1 MKLSQLKIDPEFQSK
16 IPPLQFEKEQ
26 QLEQNIITEGRLLN
40 PIITWN
46 GYILDG
52 HTRYRILKKHGFIK
66 FEVEEIQLANKYE
79 ALAWICKNQLGR
91 RNLSPERKKFLP
103 GKEYESTKLAVGG
116 QPGNCNKV
124 NRCDQNDHIDSE
136 KRTCERI
143 AVEHGVGSA
152 TVRRAEKCS
161 RGIDAAEEA
170 VPGAQEEILTGHI
183 KATDEQI
190 VALASI
196 PKEERPAI
204 LEELKKKKSDRDD
217 TVLERLK
224 PSKPP
229 PKPKPAP
236 QKKKPTATENNTTSQ
251 AEQPETPVQAPI
263 TESPPEEEIE
273 PTSNAPPSFL
283 QSIQGHKRH
292 LSEEDKARLKASVD
306 ACYKD
311 KAAATGS
318 IMLCKLQGATLF
330 AIQTGNATC
339 LTAGERLRA
348 NLVAEN
354 PDALYF
360 VGITSN
366 AGVEFAYDGIR
377 APWKIYC
384 IETAYELYKQ
394 YGCERYVEMLHI
406 INEAWKGNVDSY
418 LAGVIRGVARF
429 ISVYEGEYSRER
441 LVQQLART
449 HPKTITQL
457 AQKDAGS
464 SANRHMR
471 QILRIYNGASREMS
485 LPLKN

>member
-1 MKLSQLKIDPEFQSK
+1 M
-16 IPPLQFEKEQ
+16 
-26 QLEQNIITEGRLLN
+26 
-40 PIITWN
+40 
-46 GYILDG
+46 
-52 HTRYRILKKHGFIK
+52 
-66 FEVEEIQLANKYE
+66 
-79 ALAWICKNQLGR
+79 
-91 RNLSPERKKFLP
+91 
-103 GKEYESTKLAVGG
+103 GG

-152 TVRRAEKCS
+152 TVRRAEKYS

-229 PKPKPAP
+229 PKPKSAP

-306 ACYKD
+306 ARYKD
-311 KAAATGS
+311 KATATGS
-318 IMLCKLQGATLF
+318 IMLCELQGAT
-330 AIQTGNATC
+330 
-339 LTAGERLRA
+339 E
-348 NLVAEN
+348 
-354 PDALYF
+354 
-360 VGITSN
+360 
-366 AGVEFAYDGIR
+366 EFIFRWNVVFQEHPEVLID
-377 APWKIYC
+377 KVC
-384 IETAYELYKQ
+384 QKKLSELMD
-394 YGCERYVEMLHI
+394 RMM
-406 INEAWKGNVDSY
+406 SY
-418 LAGVIRGVARF
+418 L
-429 ISVYEGEYSRER
+429 
-441 LVQQLART
+441 
-449 HPKTITQL
+449 KTVKEEKL
-457 AQKDAGS
+457 
-464 SANRHMR
+464 
-471 QILRIYNGASREMS
+471 
-485 LPLKN
+485 

>member
-16 IPPLQFEKEQ
+16 IPPLQFEEEQ
-26 QLEQNIITEGRLLN
+26 QLEQNIIAEGRLLN

-91 RNLSPERKKFLP
+91 RNLSPERKKFLL

-152 TVRRAEKCS
+152 TVRRAEKYS

-236 QKKKPTATENNTTSQ
+236 QKKKPTATENNTALQ
-251 AEQPETPVQAPI
+251 AEQPETPVQALI
-263 TESPPEEEIE
+263 TESPPEKEIE

-292 LSEEDKARLKASVD
+292 LSEEDKARLQASVD
-306 ACYKD
+306 A
-311 KAAATGS
+311 
-318 IMLCKLQGATLF
+318 
-330 AIQTGNATC
+330 
-339 LTAGERLRA
+339 R
-348 NLVAEN
+348 
-354 PDALYF
+354 
-360 VGITSN
+360 
-366 AGVEFAYDGIR
+366 YDGIR

-457 AQKDAGS
+457 AQKDTGS

>member
-1 MKLSQLKIDPEFQSK
+1 MVQIQRLIVSLSQGCRGQIKR
-16 IPPLQFEKEQ
+16 
-26 QLEQNIITEGRLLN
+26 N
-40 PIITWN
+40 
-46 GYILDG
+46 
-52 HTRYRILKKHGFIK
+52 HT
-66 FEVEEIQLANKYE
+66 
-79 ALAWICKNQLGR
+79 
-91 RNLSPERKKFLP
+91 
-103 GKEYESTKLAVGG
+103 
-116 QPGNCNKV
+116 
-124 NRCDQNDHIDSE
+124 E

-152 TVRRAEKCS
+152 TVRRAEKYS

-224 PSKPP
+224 PNRPP

-236 QKKKPTATENNTTSQ
+236 QKKKPTATENNTALQ

-263 TESPPEEEIE
+263 TESPPEKEIE

-292 LSEEDKARLKASVD
+292 LSEEDKARLQASVD
-306 ACYKD
+306 A
-311 KAAATGS
+311 
-318 IMLCKLQGATLF
+318 
-330 AIQTGNATC
+330 
-339 LTAGERLRA
+339 R
-348 NLVAEN
+348 
-354 PDALYF
+354 
-360 VGITSN
+360 
-366 AGVEFAYDGIR
+366 YDGIR

-457 AQKDAGS
+457 AQKDTGS

>member
-16 IPPLQFEKEQ
+16 IPPLQFEEEQ
-26 QLEQNIITEGRLLN
+26 QLEQNIIAEGRLLN

-124 NRCDQNDHIDSE
+124 N
-136 KRTCERI
+136 
-143 AVEHGVGSA
+143 
-152 TVRRAEKCS
+152 
-161 RGIDAAEEA
+161 
-170 VPGAQEEILTGHI
+170 
-183 KATDEQI
+183 
-190 VALASI
+190 
-196 PKEERPAI
+196 
-204 LEELKKKKSDRDD
+204 
-217 TVLERLK
+217 
-224 PSKPP
+224 
-229 PKPKPAP
+229 
-236 QKKKPTATENNTTSQ
+236 
-251 AEQPETPVQAPI
+251 
-263 TESPPEEEIE
+263 
-273 PTSNAPPSFL
+273 
-283 QSIQGHKRH
+283 
-292 LSEEDKARLKASVD
+292 
-306 ACYKD
+306 
-311 KAAATGS
+311 
-318 IMLCKLQGATLF
+318 
-330 AIQTGNATC
+330 
-339 LTAGERLRA
+339 
-348 NLVAEN
+348 
-354 PDALYF
+354 
-360 VGITSN
+360 
-366 AGVEFAYDGIR
+366 
-377 APWKIYC
+377 
-384 IETAYELYKQ
+384 
-394 YGCERYVEMLHI
+394 GCERYVEMLHI

-457 AQKDAGS
+457 AQKDTGS